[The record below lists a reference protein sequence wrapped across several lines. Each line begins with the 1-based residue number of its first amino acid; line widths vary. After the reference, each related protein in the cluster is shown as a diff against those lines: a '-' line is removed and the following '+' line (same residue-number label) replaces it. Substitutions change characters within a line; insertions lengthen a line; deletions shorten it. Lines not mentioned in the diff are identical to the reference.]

1 MSNVSKADRLSI
13 EEVSE
18 AFERNNKSIRATS
31 KELGISRSSVRRK
44 LHSTGLMGKPVSG
57 GSILG
62 TQTEE
67 MPIPPEGKI
76 YRYILTSAQNNTHVH
91 DGVWNNLLAFARYY
105 DADIFVG
112 RYTYNQNA
120 YGPKSIKPGS
130 ELTRDPKTFEKEL
143 WFDPKFKRY
152 VNDKRVKLANGLVW
166 CGEMNTLPTAV
177 NPLAGFETYSG
188 RKSAIFP
195 HAKMVMRSVPTMQSE
210 GVKLNFTTGTVTQK
224 NYIQKREGLKAEFH
238 HIYGAVLAEVDSNG
252 NWWVRQLNYDQGT
265 DSIQDLNVVVS
276 GGKVVSTQGKAEA
289 VTGGDLHG
297 TWADPDAVRQV
308 QEMIDFLQPKFV
320 FIHDSLEGASINP
333 HQRHYRTTHEKFNTW
348 LRGYHKLENELVDT
362 AKLLETFTRPF
373 AQVVLVDSNH
383 DDWWLKRWLREHD
396 YRVDP
401 PNTEVFLKLQAWYY
415 DQIRNGV
422 TEEQSRAR
430 IAKPKMPRDINVLE
444 YALKQVGG
452 YKGEG
457 GALPTKFLLADE
469 SFLIANGKIESGM
482 HGHLGPN
489 GRRGTPE
496 GLSKIA
502 RRANTA
508 HTHSAGIYEG
518 LYVAGTNAYKRWDYA
533 KGPNSQTQSDI
544 VTYPNGKRQIITK
557 YNGKWRA

>member
-1 MSNVSKADRLSI
+1 MSNVPQAERLSV

-18 AFERNNKSIRATS
+18 VFERNKKSIRATS
-31 KELGISRSSVRRK
+31 RELGISRSSVRRK
-44 LHSTGLMGKPVSG
+44 LHGTNLLTKPLYG
-57 GSILG
+57 GTVLG
-62 TQTEE
+62 TETLVK
-67 MPIPPEGKI
+67 PLPPEGEV
-76 YRYILTSAQNNTHVH
+76 YRYILTSAQNNTEIHKE
-91 DGVWNNLLAFARYY
+91 VWANIKALAKFYKAQ
-105 DADIFVG
+105 IMVG
-112 RYTYNQNA
+112 TYTYNQNKFGKLA
-120 YGPKSIKPGS
+120 VKRNKKNPYQHTLWYAREVRPFFAD
-130 ELTRDPKTFEKEL
+130 TR
-143 WFDPKFKRY
+143 
-152 VNDKRVKLANGLVW
+152 VQLANGLVF

-177 NPLAGFETYSG
+177 NPLANFETYSG

-210 GVKLNFTTGTVTQK
+210 GVKLNYTTGTVTQK
-224 NYIQKREGLKAEFH
+224 NYIAKREGLKAEFH

-265 DSIQDLNVVVS
+265 DSIQDLNVLAV
-276 GGKVVSTQGKAEA
+276 GGKIVSTTASAEA
-289 VTGGDLHG
+289 ITYGDLHG
-297 TWADPDAVRQV
+297 THADPDAVRLAQD
-308 QEMIDFLQPKFV
+308 ELDTMRPKYQ

-333 HQRHYRTTHEKFNTW
+333 HQRHYKTNHEKFHTW

-362 AKLLETFTRPF
+362 ARLLETFDRPF
-373 AQVVLVDSNH
+373 AQTVIVDSNH

-430 IAKPKMPRDINVLE
+430 TAKPKMPRDINVLE
-444 YALKQVGG
+444 YAFREVAK
-452 YKGEG
+452 YK
-457 GALPTKFLLADE
+457 APAKFLVADE
-469 SFLIANGKIESGM
+469 SFLTANGKIENGM

-496 GLSKIA
+496 NLSKIA

-508 HTHSAGIYEG
+508 HTHSAGIFEG
-518 LYVAGTNAYKRWDYA
+518 LYVAGTNAYKRWDYT

-544 VTYPNGKRQIITK
+544 ITYPNGKRQIITK
-557 YNGKWRA
+557 YAGKWRA